1 MQKGRV
7 RKRKRWIIYM
17 KFSELEG
24 KIKVLGRG
32 EFTSDGLECDL
43 SAAGHPD
50 DREQRMIAEHII
62 SEIKKIL

>member
-1 MQKGRV
+1 
-7 RKRKRWIIYM
+7 M